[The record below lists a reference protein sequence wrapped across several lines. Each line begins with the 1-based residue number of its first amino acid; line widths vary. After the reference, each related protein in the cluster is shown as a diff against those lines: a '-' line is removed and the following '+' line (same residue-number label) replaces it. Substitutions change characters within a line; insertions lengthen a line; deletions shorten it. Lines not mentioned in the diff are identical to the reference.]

1 MHLKLF
7 LHVMQV
13 GKIQNYAQVEEWGK
27 GLDTAS
33 N

>member
-13 GKIQNYAQVEEWGK
+13 GKIQNCTQVEEWGK